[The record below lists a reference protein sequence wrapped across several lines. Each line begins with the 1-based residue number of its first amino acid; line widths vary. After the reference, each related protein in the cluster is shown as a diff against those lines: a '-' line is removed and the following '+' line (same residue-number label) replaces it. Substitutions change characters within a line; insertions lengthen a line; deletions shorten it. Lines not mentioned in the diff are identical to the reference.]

1 MYIDLHKKNNKGD
14 RKFKVGDHVRISKY
28 KNISAKG
35 YVPNWSE
42 EVFVIT
48 KVKNAV
54 PRTYVDISDLKDKEI
69 VKTFY
74 EMKFQKNNQKEF
86 RMEKKL
92 KEKAVNYMLNWKGY
106 DNSFNSW
113 IDKKDYVTKNGH
125 SLLAAPKDGRTRKN
139 LEGFFIAKLKPSLN
153 RQKDSDML
161 TLFRNGVT

>member
-1 MYIDLHKKNNKGD
+1 MYIDLHKKNNKED

-42 EVFVIT
+42 EVFVII

-86 RMEKKL
+86 RIEKKL

-106 DNSFNSW
+106 DN
-113 IDKKDYVTKNGH
+113 
-125 SLLAAPKDGRTRKN
+125 
-139 LEGFFIAKLKPSLN
+139 
-153 RQKDSDML
+153 
-161 TLFRNGVT
+161 